1 MPSNQN
7 KPNNKIVT
15 STDPT
20 EVKQNICGI
29 VMPIA
34 AMGDYSEAHWL
45 DVQNII
51 KEAVSSAGYT
61 ARLVSE
67 SVEATVIIRSIVQN
81 VYSDEIVVCD
91 VSGMNPNVMFELGMR
106 LAFDKPVVIIK
117 DTDTR
122 FSFDINTIEHL
133 EYPKSLRYQTIQE
146 FKIKLSEKIKGTLN
160 ASKDEENYRS
170 FLSNFGSFTVANL
183 KDTTLNESEALERI
197 LNKLD
202 RFDYRLNNLEH
213 NKDTDNAILNH
224 LNRGASKPYR
234 ILFRIDVDSNIN
246 NEKFSMI
253 CNELDKLYSDSI
265 RVTLGHDGKTQTIK
279 ILTNISGSKE
289 VKVLNDSISVLK
301 RALDKPEE

>member
-1 MPSNQN
+1 MNAELKVSSEDSS
-7 KPNNKIVT
+7 KEDT
-15 STDPT
+15 STSF
-20 EVKQNICGI
+20 CGI

-34 AMGDYSEAHWL
+34 AMGEYSESHWL

-51 KEAVSSAGYT
+51 KEAVALAGYE

-117 DTDTR
+117 DDATR

-133 EYPKSLRYQTIQE
+133 EYPKSLRYQTIQQ
-146 FKIKLSEKIKGTLN
+146 FKTKLSEKIKGTLK

-183 KDTTLNESEALERI
+183 KDTTLDESEALERI

-202 RFDYRLNNLEH
+202 KFDSRLLNVERLEAR
-213 NKDTDNAILNH
+213 KDLF
-224 LNRGASKPYR
+224 LNRSLYEKNSNR
-234 ILFRIDVDSNIN
+234 ILFEATSKEPFSLSKVDQLVAELQHLYGDVLDVKVNPRNITIATNLPRSEGSHHSSEIQRIW
-246 NEKFSMI
+246 
-253 CNELDKLYSDSI
+253 
-265 RVTLGHDGKTQTIK
+265 
-279 ILTNISGSKE
+279 TNIFREKE
-289 VKVLNDSISVLK
+289 
-301 RALDKPEE
+301 E